1 MMDARIILA
10 GQQPDM
16 VNILAR
22 SNEAAQ
28 QRVGFDRQNAL
39 ARMYQ
44 EQGPGI
50 AAGDQGALNAL
61 ARFDPQAALGVQEAR
76 QGMQATQQGMD
87 ILSREEQRQVQEA
100 AASMTAAQRAAEA
113 QKIEDGVKMGLA
125 ARSPQ
130 EWDAMMQ
137 QVAPEL
143 VGQFGQREGLANRF
157 MSIADIMKRQDA
169 QAAGPEFRPATP
181 EEAARYGAT
190 GGQIGTDGRFYPI
203 NPPSGMSI
211 ENGPDGLRITQ
222 GPGAGAGAKPL
233 TEGQSKDNV
242 FATRAEGALRAFEP
256 VADAM
261 TSLSDRAANMDPTGV
276 VRSAVQSDQFQVAQ
290 QSGNEFLQAILR
302 KDTGAAI
309 TKPEQDL
316 YGQTYIPQPGD
327 NTAVL
332 AAKRD
337 ARARAVEAL
346 KAGMSI
352 EQITMTERALVQ
364 AAARAAAPQAS
375 GPVVVDGFQ
384 IEAVE

>member
-1 MMDARIILA
+1 MDARIILA

-203 NPPSGMSI
+203 NPPSGF
-211 ENGPDGLRITQ
+211 EVVTGADGATTVRQ
-222 GPGAGAGAKPL
+222 GAGVGGRPL

-261 TSLSDRAANMDPTGV
+261 TSIGDRAANLDPTGL
-276 VRSAVQSDQFQVAQ
+276 VRGAVQSDDFQVAQ
-290 QSGNEFLQAILR
+290 QAGDEFLQAILR

-309 TKPEQDL
+309 TSQEQAL

-327 NTAVL
+327 NPAVL
-332 AAKRD
+332 AAKRQ

-346 KAGMSI
+346 KSGMSI
-352 EQITMTERALVQ
+352 EQITTTEQAIVR
-364 AAARAAAPQAS
+364 AAARGAGPQAS
-375 GPVVVDGFQ
+375 GPVVIDGFQ